1 MNRLDPELFV
11 PDVRYLASVAN
22 PEDER
27 ECPAQF
33 RSVIQTAICLEMS
46 TINFSA
52 IVLQS
57 ASFRNFGD
65 LCSNRFAEED
75 TKDLTCEGIRQAILR
90 EIKKYRAK
98 DRAAAASASAMN
110 MS

>member
-1 MNRLDPELFV
+1 MNRLDPELCV
-11 PDVRYLASVAN
+11 PDVRYLVSVAN

-27 ECPAQF
+27 VCPAQF
-33 RSVIQTAICLEMS
+33 RSVIQTSICLEMF
-46 TINFSA
+46 TIKLSV

-65 LCSNRFAEED
+65 VCSNRFAEED

-98 DRAAAASASAMN
+98 DRAEAAAMN